1 MSRELP
7 TGATVGQCSIVR
19 LRQRTGLSELYEALG
34 PEGSRVRL
42 SLFSTDPDGA
52 AWKRFVA
59 ETEQTR
65 ELRHPA
71 LAVVVETAIST
82 DGRPYQAVVVE
93 PGEDLSQ
100 RLLRGALLFPEA
112 MSCAIQIGA
121 GLSALHAL
129 DLTHRGLCPERVH
142 LFEQDGVARVRLL
155 DVGVARLFEE
165 FAPNGCIGQP
175 EYQAPEQLGGL
186 SLDIGPAADEYTLA
200 LLLYQ
205 ALTSSRPFKADTTAA
220 TVLQVMRGS
229 AEPLRALRP
238 DVPKAA
244 EHAIMRAILKDRTA
258 RFPSVADF
266 LAALREGAPLPEE
279 LKPLFADWMQD
290 SAAAQEATARALGKA
305 DSKPSLQFVATGM
318 RDSDAGV
325 PEIVEDQATVPHPMD
340 AMLGFALPIEEVP
353 LDKAAAGSDAEST
366 GPQTPV
372 SPTDP
377 SGNLAKAS
385 GPQAEASGP
394 NSNQPETPEAKPQ
407 TALATATPAAI
418 AQPEPVGAAKTR
430 ALPSHNMVMLFW
442 GIVLGVIL
450 RQLVAWMF

>member
-1 MSRELP
+1 
-7 TGATVGQCSIVR
+7 
-19 LRQRTGLSELYEALG
+19 
-34 PEGSRVRL
+34 
-42 SLFSTDPDGA
+42 
-52 AWKRFVA
+52 
-59 ETEQTR
+59 
-65 ELRHPA
+65 
-71 LAVVVETAIST
+71 
-82 DGRPYQAVVVE
+82 
-93 PGEDLSQ
+93 
-100 RLLRGALLFPEA
+100 
-112 MSCAIQIGA
+112 
-121 GLSALHAL
+121 
-129 DLTHRGLCPERVH
+129 
-142 LFEQDGVARVRLL
+142 
-155 DVGVARLFEE
+155 
-165 FAPNGCIGQP
+165 
-175 EYQAPEQLGGL
+175 
-186 SLDIGPAADEYTLA
+186 
-200 LLLYQ
+200 LYQ

-279 LKPLFADWMQD
+279 LRPLFADWMQN

-305 DSKPSLQFVATGM
+305 DSTPSLQFVATGM